1 MPRKRTTVQL
11 SEDGERR
18 LEYWTARL
26 KKSQTEI
33 FELSLAHFDGTGRRD
48 LPVYITDPPP
58 TRASNGGDHAA

>member
-18 LEYWTARL
+18 LDYWTARL
-26 KKSQTEI
+26 KQSQTEV

-58 TRASNGGDHAA
+58 ARGNGGDQHAA